1 MKNNWINHP
10 ILLKGDEIE
19 LLPLEKEHLE
29 DLFLAA
35 ANKEIWELTSV
46 NYSVKEIFYP
56 NFHNAMNDREKG
68 IVYPFV
74 IVHKHSNKII
84 GTTRF
89 LEIFPNDKKLE
100 IGVTWIMKEY
110 WGTTINLECKL
121 LLLDYCFETL
131 KANRVQ
137 FKAKDNNLRS
147 RKAIE
152 KIGGQFEGIL
162 RKDKIEPNGAPRNT
176 AFYSILDSEWEN
188 IKQNIKNQIE
198 IKVKHLYSF
207 RQS

>member
-29 DLFLAA
+29 DLFLAT

-46 NYSVKEIFYP
+46 NYSVEEIFYP
-56 NFHNAMNDREKG
+56 NFNNAINEREKG
-68 IVYPFV
+68 TAYPFV
-74 IVHKHSNKII
+74 IVHKRSNKII

-89 LEIFPNDKKLE
+89 LEIYPNDKKLE

-110 WGTTINLECKL
+110 WGTTVNLECKL
-121 LLLDYCFETL
+121 LLLDYCFDTL

-137 FKAKDNNLRS
+137 FRAKDNNLRS

-152 KIGGQFEGIL
+152 KIGGQFEGTL
-162 RKDKIEPNGAPRNT
+162 RKDKIEPNGVPRNT
-176 AFYSILDSEWEN
+176 AFYSILDDDWQAV
-188 IKQNIKNQIE
+188 KQSIKNQIE
-198 IKVKHLYSF
+198 IKARH
-207 RQS
+207 